1 MIFNSSDFIIFFAL
15 VYAAYIRLQS
25 PRQQNW
31 LLLGASYIF
40 YGWAAPR
47 YVALLIFYTA
57 ATFVVG
63 IKIDDSSRPGAR
75 KAWLAAGVL
84 INLGVLGYFK
94 YFGFFAS
101 EVSAALAKLGL
112 MADQITLKIFLPI
125 GISFFTFQSMA
136 YLIDVYRGVC
146 RAMRDPLTFAVFKAF
161 FPQLVAGPIERANNM
176 MPQIERARTIT
187 GNDVAQGIYWAL
199 LGYFLKSVVADR
211 VAPLAAYNFLILPD
225 AAFNRGP
232 VSALCGIWAFGLQIY
247 GDFAGYTYIALGV
260 ARLMGIQL
268 QRNFLGPYLA
278 TSIQE
283 FWRRWNVTLSFWLRD
298 YLYIPLGGS
307 RRGALRT
314 YANLL
319 VVMTLG
325 GLWHGAN
332 WTFMI
337 WGLYH
342 GCGLAVHRAL
352 SPYLQKTV
360 PDFVR
365 NAGGWIITLI
375 FVMVGWSL
383 FRAGSPAEFT
393 DIWRR
398 VLTPGPVSQMDM
410 QAVGVLSL
418 LSMIVLIVQRVEEY
432 DPSHAPRFGEIA
444 QPYRL
449 AVCGALFLSVL
460 AVGLSENRFIY
471 FQF

>member
-15 VYAAYIRLQS
+15 VYAAYVRLPS

-31 LLLGASYIF
+31 LLLAASYIF

-47 YVALLIFYTA
+47 YVVLLIFYTA

-63 IKIDDSSRPGAR
+63 IKIDDSQEPGAR

-94 YFGFFAS
+94 YFGFFAG
-101 EVSAALAKLGL
+101 EVTAALAKFGL
-112 MADQITLKIFLPI
+112 IADQITLKIFLPI

-136 YLIDVYRGVC
+136 YLIDVYRGDWP
-146 RAMRDPLTFAVFKAF
+146 AMRNPLTFAVFKAF
-161 FPQLVAGPIERANNM
+161 FPQLVAGPIERAHNM
-176 MPQIERARTIT
+176 MPQIERARTVT

-199 LGYFLKSVVADR
+199 LGFFLKSVVADR

-225 AAFNRGP
+225 AVFNRGP
-232 VSALCGIWAFGLQIY
+232 ISALCGIWAFGLQIY

-268 QRNFLGPYLA
+268 QRNFLAPYLA
-278 TSIQE
+278 MSVQE
-283 FWRRWNVTLSFWLRD
+283 FWHRWHVTLSSWLRD
-298 YLYIPLGGS
+298 YFYIPLGGS

-342 GCGLAVHRAL
+342 GCGLVVHRAL
-352 SPYLQKTV
+352 SPHLEKII
-360 PDFVR
+360 PIFVR
-365 NAGGWIITLI
+365 NVGGWLATLI
-375 FVMVGWSL
+375 FVTVGWSL
-383 FRAGSPAEFT
+383 FRAASLAEFT

-398 VLTPGPVSQMDM
+398 LVTPGPVSQMDM
-410 QAVGVLSL
+410 QAVVVLSL
-418 LSMIVLIVQRVEEY
+418 LSLIVLIVQRVEEY
-432 DPSHAPRFGEIA
+432 DPGHAPKFGKIG
-444 QPYRL
+444 QPYRV

-460 AVGLSENRFIY
+460 AVGLSQNRFIY